1 MRCVVRH
8 VLVSSSLVFV
18 GASGPKPLCGPSCGD
33 SYAQSSARLLLAHA
47 CNGAV
52 VLFVLVYLVLAA
64 TSASEYEKKASNP
77 MLTGL
82 MYAD

>member
-1 MRCVVRH
+1 MGQAVATAMLRR
-8 VLVSSSLVFV
+8 
-18 GASGPKPLCGPSCGD
+18 
-33 SYAQSSARLLLAHA
+33 SARLLLAHA
-47 CNGAV
+47 WNGAV

-77 MLTGL
+77 MFTGL